1 MLLSHLPFK
10 CLAVRGEYIYI
21 YILSQSS
28 GFNAYCVPGSIPPGI
43 LYGLSLLSV
52 LACPEGFSPGT
63 PVISPYL
70 NIVIF
75 IYQKNLGLKVWFMIG
90 ISLHF
95 SFQPSTLKMKNKFVF
110 TASLLGRMLDRVS
123 LERLQFMLYCTFI
136 DLCEA
141 RAYLI
146 YISFYCFF
154 FRYLGVTLDLVELLI
169 LIRITALGEM
179 PVILIDISL
188 DLITFTSTR
197 LAWYLFDK

>member
-154 FRYLGVTLDLVELLI
+154 FSLFRGYIGPGGIADPYSYNCTGGN
-169 LIRITALGEM
+169 AGY
-179 PVILIDISL
+179 IDRHFFGSHHIYQHPTCMVF
-188 DLITFTSTR
+188 I
-197 LAWYLFDK
+197 